1 MNLLFELI
9 YPLKDDEWGL
19 VCPFGIGDTY
29 FTCGFAN
36 EILKTHGGKKITVFV
51 KPNHSFIPSIFPEIS
66 KTVVIQ
72 FPFNIKYLGHYDL
85 KMGKPFYSH
94 FIDNDLVNLI
104 GYNNFTLLDCYKVIF
119 RLNMHSCLSNPLR
132 PSENE
137 FKKAEEVFL
146 KNKLSKL
153 KTVILAP
160 EAKSTSVINKNFWI
174 DLSKELNNNGFI
186 PVGNSINHK
195 NNIQGIQTL
204 NLPLEIIRAFAELS
218 GFVVSIRNGLCD
230 LLSDVNISLVVIY
243 PDAVWYGGKLIDG
256 TSLKS
261 MNISKSAIEY
271 EIKENNSKK
280 IINDII
286 SAFKQKSNSI

>member
-1 MNLLFELI
+1 
-9 YPLKDDEWGL
+9 
-19 VCPFGIGDTY
+19 
-29 FTCGFAN
+29 
-36 EILKTHGGKKITVFV
+36 
-51 KPNHSFIPSIFPEIS
+51 
-66 KTVVIQ
+66 
-72 FPFNIKYLGHYDL
+72 
-85 KMGKPFYSH
+85 MGKPFYSH

>member
-1 MNLLFELI
+1 MNLPFELI

-29 FTCGFAN
+29 FTCGFAK

-51 KPNHSFIPSIFPEIS
+51 KSNHTFIPSIFTEIS

-94 FIDNDLVNLI
+94 FIDNNLVNLI
-104 GYNNFTLLDCYKVIF
+104 GYNDFTLLDCYK
-119 RLNMHSCLSNPLR
+119 RLFNLKNESSLSKPLS
-132 PSENE
+132 PSKYECKE
-137 FKKAEEVFL
+137 AEQVFL
-146 KNKLSKL
+146 KNNLSKF

-160 EAKSTSVINKNFWI
+160 EANSTAVIDKKFWI
-174 DLSKELNNNGFI
+174 DLSKELSNNGFI
-186 PVGNSINHK
+186 PVGNIVNHK
-195 NNIQGIQTL
+195 NNIQGIQNL
-204 NLPLEIIRAFAELS
+204 NLPLEIIRAFVELS
-218 GFVVSIRNGLCD
+218 GFVVSIRSGLCD
-230 LLSDVNISLVVIY
+230 LLSDVNTSLVVIY
-243 PDAVWYGGKLIDG
+243 PDVNGGRLIKG

-261 MNISKSAIEY
+261 MGISKSAIEY

-280 IINDII
+280 IINNIV
-286 SAFKQKSNSI
+286 SAFKQKK